1 MLELAVADTGP
12 GLTDELRERLFLPYF
27 STKQRGTGL
36 GLSIASKIVQEHQ
49 GTIRAEKN
57 VPAGAKFIIEVR
69 PAAATTFEPEPTE
82 PEPTHETLT
91 TND

>member
-1 MLELAVADTGP
+1 VQIAVADTGP

-36 GLSIASKIVQEHQ
+36 GLSIASKIIQEHQ

-57 VPAGAKFIIEVR
+57 VPAGAKFIIELR
-69 PAAATTFEPEPTE
+69 PATASASESAADSEPA
-82 PEPTHETLT
+82 HETLT